1 MSYSIQDVMAMV
13 DDPMQRTWIDPSSVT
28 GFDVA
33 AVFRINEERYFTSD
47 GCADEESET
56 EDEIIQDYL
65 MNCILSLEQ
74 SGNPVNAVTILNA
87 AIFLIEK
94 LGCRQVA
101 HIWPFVRKYFDAQ
114 TFSLAYSK
122 IRNIYEGSD
131 SDFVRLLLADFTLD
145 LFPSDD
151 PQQFCMDVE
160 KQEFL
165 LKLQKFRKLILLS
178 RVT

>member
-1 MSYSIQDVMAMV
+1 MSCSIQDVMAMI
-13 DDPMQRTWIDPSSVT
+13 DDPMQRNWIDPSSVT

-33 AVFRINEERYFTSD
+33 GVFRRNEERYFTSD
-47 GCADEESET
+47 GYADEESET

-65 MNCILSLEQ
+65 MSCILSLEQ
-74 SGNPVNAVTILNA
+74 SGNPVNAVTILDA
-87 AIFLIEK
+87 AIFLIAK

-145 LFPSDD
+145 FFPYDD
-151 PQQFCMDVE
+151 PQKFCVDSE
-160 KQEFL
+160 KREFFF
-165 LKLQKFRKLILLS
+165 KLQEFRKLILLS
-178 RVT
+178 RMT

>member
-1 MSYSIQDVMAMV
+1 MSRSIQDVMAML
-13 DDPMQRTWIDPSSVT
+13 DDPMQRTWIDPSSIT

-33 AVFRINEERYFTSD
+33 VVFRINEERYFTSD

-65 MNCILSLEQ
+65 MNSILSLEQ

-101 HIWPFVRKYFDAQ
+101 HIWPFVRKYFDVQ

-122 IRNIYEGSD
+122 LKNIYEGSD

-145 LFPSDD
+145 FFPRDD
-151 PQQFCMDVE
+151 PYKFYIDFE
-160 KQEFL
+160 KHEFL
-165 LKLQKFRKLILLS
+165 LKLHEFRKLLLLS
-178 RVT
+178 RMT